1 MKHKERSRFYHDL
14 VMLTQTGHSVE
25 RALAHLK
32 QGKEGPVLWMLDG
45 LHDFIVKGN
54 LLWEAM
60 AQFPKYFDR
69 FQLMV
74 IKSAENSGKLDKTL
88 RRLSRYYEMR
98 LKEKRRFIFGMVYPV
113 FLLHA
118 VVLLPP
124 IKYLIVSN
132 LDKSYLQVVLPTIL
146 GSYAFL
152 AVGYFVWKKLYK
164 EGPLRLVMDEFFLT
178 LPVLGQL
185 IRDVSMSRVFWTL
198 GNQLDSGMG
207 VLVSAENAASTATNK
222 AVLDRLTD
230 SLYVLE
236 GGRTFKEYFS
246 VSGLLPIEYIGVV
259 AVGEEAGALADSLE
273 KLGKQMEE
281 ENNRRFTTLVKGAGY
296 FAYLVAAAIAVMT
309 VLSFYAGY
317 FSAI

>member
-1 MKHKERSRFYHDL
+1 
-14 VMLTQTGHSVE
+14 
-25 RALAHLK
+25 
-32 QGKEGPVLWMLDG
+32 
-45 LHDFIVKGN
+45 
-54 LLWEAM
+54 
-60 AQFPKYFDR
+60 
-69 FQLMV
+69 
-74 IKSAENSGKLDKTL
+74 
-88 RRLSRYYEMR
+88 
-98 LKEKRRFIFGMVYPV
+98 
-113 FLLHA
+113 
-118 VVLLPP
+118 
-124 IKYLIVSN
+124 
-132 LDKSYLQVVLPTIL
+132 
-146 GSYAFL
+146 
-152 AVGYFVWKKLYK
+152 
-164 EGPLRLVMDEFFLT
+164 
-178 LPVLGQL
+178 
-185 IRDVSMSRVFWTL
+185 MSRVFWTL